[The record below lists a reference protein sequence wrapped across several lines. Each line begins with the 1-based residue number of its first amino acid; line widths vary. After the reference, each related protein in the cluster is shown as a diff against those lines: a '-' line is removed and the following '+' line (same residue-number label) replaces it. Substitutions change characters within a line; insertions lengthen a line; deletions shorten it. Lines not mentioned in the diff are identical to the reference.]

1 MDKSITLTFL
11 LALAAAPPAA
21 CQESWSAARVDS
33 LLARVDRYRGLAE
46 DHRCDIEISGFE
58 RDKGTGSNLYRARV
72 HPSERR
78 RDVLLRVLSPE
89 SEKGN
94 LILSRGREMW
104 ILTRRTSRPVPVSA
118 QQRLL
123 GDASIGD
130 VLNVELHGSYAG
142 TARPDGNALLLEL
155 AATAPAALYERIEL
169 RVDPATAR
177 PLEARLL
184 ARTGRLLKTVRYR
197 GFLRSSGLVLASDLE
212 ILDAV
217 NPDRTTRV
225 RFSRFAPER
234 FPSGTFEKETLGSLR
249 ASE

>member
-1 MDKSITLTFL
+1 MDKSIPLTFL
-11 LALAAAPPAA
+11 IALAAALPAA
-21 CQESWSAARVDS
+21 CQESWSAARIDS
-33 LLARVDRYRGLAE
+33 LLARVDRYRGLAD
-46 DHRCDIEISGFE
+46 DHRCDIEISTFD
-58 RDKGTGSNLYRARV
+58 RSTATGTNLYRARV
-72 HPSERR
+72 HPAPSR

-94 LILSRGREMW
+94 LILSQGREMW

-130 VLNVELHGSYAG
+130 VLNVELHGNYSG
-142 TARPDGNALLLEL
+142 MARPDGNASFLVLE
-155 AATAPAALYERIEL
+155 ATTTNALYERIEL

-197 GFLRSSGLVLASDLE
+197 GFLRSSGHVLASDLE

-234 FPSGTFEKETLGSLR
+234 FPSGTFEKEALGSLR
-249 ASE
+249 SAE